1 METIKTME
9 NDRNKVMGNGIKARE
24 GRVLAVSTVST
35 VSKSLRNRHG
45 CVESWLSWVSQECQI
60 KAHTVQ

>member
-35 VSKSLRNRHG
+35 V
-45 CVESWLSWVSQECQI
+45 
-60 KAHTVQ
+60 